1 MATLLT
7 LFTLLTLLTW
17 EDVGQH
23 CAPPPLPPVTVTSFS
38 GTIRLYRS
46 AVGGSPPPP
55 PGKPLLLLLP
65 WLGAREGGLARYLAL
80 YLRRGVDV
88 LVVGTRTC
96 HVLRP
101 RQGQRL
107 AGRLLRLLDHG
118 GDGGTGGGGGGG
130 TGGDGNDGDNGGGNG
145 GGGTGGDNGGSGGTG
160 GDGGGKGGG
169 GTGGDNGGSGG
180 GGGNGGSNGGGTG
193 GDNSGSGG
201 AGGGGNGGSNDGG
214 TGGGGGTSG
223 GGAGLATRPLLVHA
237 ISAGAYTFAQVLLLL
252 RRRPRQCQRLAP
264 RFRGI
269 VYDSLVTGGFG
280 DMARGIASTVGTP
293 SLRAAARVGARLY
306 LGVLGWRGELER
318 ARGAFASPP
327 LRCPLLLF
335 YSLDDGLSRP
345 AALRALLRG
354 WRAQGIRAHARG
366 WPRSR
371 HAAHLR
377 QHPAD
382 YRRALLAFLR
392 SLDGPPPPRP
402 RPAGQTDGEP
412 APDREAVARRGA
424 ALPPRPESSRGLRR
438 RRGDGAVPGGATP
451 RRGAQ
456 SRAHGAR
463 STRAAACEPVPAGD
477 AVAEVTRL
485 SPGCAEPRHG
495 V

>member
-1 MATLLT
+1 MLPDPPGTAGDPGGGCPT
-7 LFTLLTLLTW
+7 FGGPYPPHAHPPCPVSHR
-17 EDVGQH
+17 EDEGQH
-23 CAPPPLPPVTVTSFS
+23 SAPPSLPPVTVTSFS
-38 GTIRLYRS
+38 GTIRLYSS
-46 AVGGSPPPP
+46 AIGGSPPSP

-65 WLGAREGGLARYLAL
+65 WLGARAGGLARYLAL

-88 LVVGTRTC
+88 LVVGTMAC

-101 RQGQRL
+101 RLGQRL

-118 GDGGTGGGGGGG
+118 GDGGTGGDGGDGGDGGTVGDGGTGGDGGDGGDGGTGGDGGDGGDGGTAGDGGAGGG
-130 TGGDGNDGDNGGGNG
+130 TGGDGG
-145 GGGTGGDNGGSGGTG
+145 
-160 GDGGGKGGG
+160 
-169 GTGGDNGGSGG
+169 
-180 GGGNGGSNGGGTG
+180 
-193 GDNSGSGG
+193 
-201 AGGGGNGGSNDGG
+201 DGG
-214 TGGGGGTSG
+214 TGGGT
-223 GGAGLATRPLLVHA
+223 GLATRPLLVHA

-252 RRRPRQCQRLAP
+252 HHRPRQCRRLAP

-280 DMARGIASTVGTP
+280 DMARGIAGAVGTP
-293 SLRAAARVGARLY
+293 SLRPVARAGARLY
-306 LGVLGWRGELER
+306 LGVLGCCGGREFER

-377 QHPAD
+377 QHPAE

-392 SLDGPPPPRP
+392 SLEGSPRP
-402 RPAGQTDGEP
+402 K
-412 APDREAVARRGA
+412 AR
-424 ALPPRPESSRGLRR
+424 L
-438 RRGDGAVPGGATP
+438 
-451 RRGAQ
+451 
-456 SRAHGAR
+456 
-463 STRAAACEPVPAGD
+463 
-477 AVAEVTRL
+477 
-485 SPGCAEPRHG
+485 
-495 V
+495 